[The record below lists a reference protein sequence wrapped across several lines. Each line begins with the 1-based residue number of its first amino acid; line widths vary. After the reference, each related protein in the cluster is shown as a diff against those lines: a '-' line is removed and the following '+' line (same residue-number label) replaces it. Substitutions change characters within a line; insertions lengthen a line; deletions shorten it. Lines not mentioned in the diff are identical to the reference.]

1 MEERE
6 LSQNKM
12 GTARMFPLIL
22 SMAVPAMF
30 SMLVQALYNI
40 VDSYFVSQVSEK
52 GLAAISLAFPI
63 QNLLIAFGVG
73 TAVGVTS
80 LISRRLGQGRQDEA
94 DSAATHGI
102 LLSLCTYVLFAL
114 YGAFFTTP
122 FFRMFESDPEI
133 VQMGD
138 TYISI
143 CCIFSFGLFVE
154 ISLEKILQATGNMI
168 WPMIFQLVGAVSN
181 IILDPILIFGMFG
194 MPAMGVAGAA
204 IATVGGQIIA
214 MIFSIVVVVLREHAV
229 RITFRGF
236 RPHWRT
242 VRDIYTVGLP
252 AIVMQSIGTVMT
264 MALNGILSAFST
276 AAYTVFGLYFKLQSF
291 VFMPVF
297 GLTQGL
303 MPIMG
308 YNYGAR
314 NKKRL
319 LSALKQGCVI
329 ALIIMT
335 LGLLVFLLFPAQLLG
350 IFNASRELLEIGV
363 PALRIIASCFLFAA
377 LGIVSSTLFQAVGR
391 GVYSLIVSLMRQL
404 VVLVPAAWVLARITG
419 EVNAVWWAFPIAEVF
434 SLIASIFLF
443 LRLYRKEIRVLET
456 ARERLT
462 FFLPPALSGQSPERA
477 FLLIF
482 CSFYKL

>member
-63 QNLLIAFGVG
+63 QNLLIALGVG

-456 ARERLT
+456 ARER
-462 FFLPPALSGQSPERA
+462 
-477 FLLIF
+477 
-482 CSFYKL
+482 

>member
-276 AAYTVFGLYFKLQSF
+276 AAYT
-291 VFMPVF
+291 
-297 GLTQGL
+297 
-303 MPIMG
+303 
-308 YNYGAR
+308 
-314 NKKRL
+314 
-319 LSALKQGCVI
+319 
-329 ALIIMT
+329 
-335 LGLLVFLLFPAQLLG
+335 
-350 IFNASRELLEIGV
+350 
-363 PALRIIASCFLFAA
+363 
-377 LGIVSSTLFQAVGR
+377 
-391 GVYSLIVSLMRQL
+391 
-404 VVLVPAAWVLARITG
+404 
-419 EVNAVWWAFPIAEVF
+419 
-434 SLIASIFLF
+434 
-443 LRLYRKEIRVLET
+443 
-456 ARERLT
+456 
-462 FFLPPALSGQSPERA
+462 
-477 FLLIF
+477 
-482 CSFYKL
+482 

>member
-391 GVYSLIVSLMRQL
+391 GVYSLIFSLMRQL

-456 ARERLT
+456 ARER
-462 FFLPPALSGQSPERA
+462 
-477 FLLIF
+477 
-482 CSFYKL
+482 

>member
-276 AAYTVFGLYFKLQSF
+276 AAYTVFGLYFKLHSF

-456 ARERLT
+456 ARER
-462 FFLPPALSGQSPERA
+462 
-477 FLLIF
+477 
-482 CSFYKL
+482 

>member
-1 MEERE
+1 M
-6 LSQNKM
+6 
-12 GTARMFPLIL
+12 
-22 SMAVPAMF
+22 
-30 SMLVQALYNI
+30 
-40 VDSYFVSQVSEK
+40 
-52 GLAAISLAFPI
+52 AFPI

-456 ARERLT
+456 ARER
-462 FFLPPALSGQSPERA
+462 
-477 FLLIF
+477 
-482 CSFYKL
+482 

>member
-1 MEERE
+1 MSDIAFLAGILLLFAGVEVHAVHAPE
-6 LSQNKM
+6 LKEPQKQ
-12 GTARMFPLIL
+12 FPK
-22 SMAVPAMF
+22 AMF
-30 SMLVQALYNI
+30 
-40 VDSYFVSQVSEK
+40 
-52 GLAAISLAFPI
+52 LAALISFGLFTLGSLAVAVITPYDQINLQSGLFTTFDI
-63 QNLLIAFGVG
+63 VFKHYRVGWLTNVMSLLIAFGVG

-456 ARERLT
+456 ARER
-462 FFLPPALSGQSPERA
+462 
-477 FLLIF
+477 
-482 CSFYKL
+482 